1 MGKLSG
7 RARLYDSSSHIEDKR
22 RNCET
27 KKRKRGINVT
37 SLRLPRQ
44 SAGFGRGR
52 EKFYD
57 QLQRRTERRKARR
70 GRAIKLARQN
80 TAGARRRRRPAS
92 QPTSINGTHL
102 SVSVF
107 DHWNRYFS
115 WGTGSAGG
123 RMAAAAGGDREHLGR
138 DGRQTRHCRGGRN
151 MNLFKGKLE
160 LVALIESGAHL
171 AWVTVKIRG
180 IWRHRGA
187 GECSTAS
194 SPLEFTAPVF
204 PSGLLSKPRC
214 HYIIKAVKCI
224 ATNSEKKNTLV
235 IRIKRVLNPIFFQSL
250 SVLLLCRPVSRPPP
264 VGVRDARRVV
274 LPLSCVCSLHS
285 DSSLPDH
292 FALSRSPGKQF
303 VNQLCNGCPPRL
315 PLQSIVIHIL
325 PGNGRPSLPPP
336 YRKGQKL

>member
-27 KKRKRGINVT
+27 RKRKRGINVT

-107 DHWNRYFS
+107 DHWNRHFS

-138 DGRQTRHCRGGRN
+138 DSRQTRHCRGGRN

-180 IWRHRGA
+180 IWRHRGQA
-187 GECSTAS
+187 NA
-194 SPLEFTAPVF
+194 
-204 PSGLLSKPRC
+204 R
-214 HYIIKAVKCI
+214 
-224 ATNSEKKNTLV
+224 
-235 IRIKRVLNPIFFQSL
+235 
-250 SVLLLCRPVSRPPP
+250 RPP
-264 VGVRDARRVV
+264 V
-274 LPLSCVCSLHS
+274 LS
-285 DSSLPDH
+285 SSLPPSSPRD
-292 FALSRSPGKQF
+292 FYLNRGAITLSKKVIIPPGEFLKA
-303 VNQLCNGCPPRL
+303 G
-315 PLQSIVIHIL
+315 S
-325 PGNGRPSLPPP
+325 
-336 YRKGQKL
+336 

>member
-7 RARLYDSSSHIEDKR
+7 RPRLYDSSSHIEDKR

-160 LVALIESGAHL
+160 LVADRKWGPFGLGYCKDSGNLEAQ
-171 AWVTVKIRG
+171 RG
-180 IWRHRGA
+180 RRMLDGLQ
-187 GECSTAS
+187 S
-194 SPLEFTAPVF
+194 S
-204 PSGLLSKPRC
+204 
-214 HYIIKAVKCI
+214 
-224 ATNSEKKNTLV
+224 
-235 IRIKRVLNPIFFQSL
+235 RVH
-250 SVLLLCRPVSRPPP
+250 C
-264 VGVRDARRVV
+264 
-274 LPLSCVCSLHS
+274 
-285 DSSLPDH
+285 
-292 FALSRSPGKQF
+292 
-303 VNQLCNGCPPRL
+303 PRL
-315 PLQSIVIHIL
+315 PLGTPI
-325 PGNGRPSLPPP
+325 
-336 YRKGQKL
+336 